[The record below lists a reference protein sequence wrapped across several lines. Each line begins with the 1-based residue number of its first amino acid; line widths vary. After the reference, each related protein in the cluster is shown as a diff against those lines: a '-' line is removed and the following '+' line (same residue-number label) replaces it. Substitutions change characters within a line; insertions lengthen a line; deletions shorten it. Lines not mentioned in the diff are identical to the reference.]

1 MGKFWRGKKLRNLA
15 NHELFAKTFLTN
27 IHRYTENVFGICTD
41 CSLFAKFFLANIHRY
56 TEMCLA
62 YVQTVAYLL
71 NFSSPI
77 RSFYLYDLPKIFPA
91 TIFLCTEIRFQT
103 QGSMEFIIRSSWAV
117 GTTNSLRVKVL

>member
-1 MGKFWRGKKLRNLA
+1 MNYSPKLSSPIFTDTPKMYLA
-15 NHELFAKTFLTN
+15 YVLTVAYLLN
-27 IHRYTENVFGICTD
+27 FSLPIFTD
-41 CSLFAKFFLANIHRY
+41 TLKMYL
-56 TEMCLA
+56 T

-77 RSFYLYDLPKIFPA
+77 RSFYLYDLPKIFPV

-117 GTTNSLRVKVL
+117 DTTNSLRVKVL